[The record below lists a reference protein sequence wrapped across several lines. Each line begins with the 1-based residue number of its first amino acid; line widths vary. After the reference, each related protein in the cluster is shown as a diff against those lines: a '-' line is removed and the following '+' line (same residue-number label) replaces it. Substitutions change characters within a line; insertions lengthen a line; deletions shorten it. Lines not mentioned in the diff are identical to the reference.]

1 MGKRDEEEPAFISV
15 PVAAEMLGC
24 SDVWVIR
31 MLKEKTLEGFRLSG
45 RAWAVSR
52 ASVEKNLAD
61 YMNRD
66 RTKAG
71 RPRSKLG

>member
-1 MGKRDEEEPAFISV
+1 MQRDPLKEWVSV

-31 MLKEKTLEGFRLSG
+31 MIQRGELEGFRLSG
-45 RAWAVSR
+45 RAWAVKR
-52 ASVEKNLAD
+52 AAVEKNACE
-61 YMNRD
+61 YNSRD
-66 RTKAG
+66 PSCAG